1 MGGIE
6 WANACSHRAVSLDS
20 TPADHPWILR
30 ADPGRRDAVSG
41 HQPEEKDRLMSSITN
56 VKRNVRLSS
65 YAMAA
70 AVAPVSVA
78 DVIHN
83 TLGQS

>member
-1 MGGIE
+1 M
-6 WANACSHRAVSLDS
+6 
-20 TPADHPWILR
+20 
-30 ADPGRRDAVSG
+30 SG